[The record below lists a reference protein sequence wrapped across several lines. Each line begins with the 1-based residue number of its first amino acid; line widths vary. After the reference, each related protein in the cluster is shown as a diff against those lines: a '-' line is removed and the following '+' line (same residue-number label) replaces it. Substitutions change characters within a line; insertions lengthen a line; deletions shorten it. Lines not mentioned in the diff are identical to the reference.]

1 MDGVCLSELPED
13 VGVDNPVGLK
23 QGVIRTLLMTH
34 DIRGLR
40 SIGKGGAGQGSSLR
54 SLPCHKLR
62 ECLVVFIKPCTVL
75 DPANKTHFFGTIVYS
90 KLLIILAKNHQR

>member
-1 MDGVCLSELPED
+1 M
-13 VGVDNPVGLK
+13 GVDNPVGLK

-62 ECLVVFIKPCTVL
+62 ECLVVFNKPCTVL
-75 DPANKTHFFGTIVYS
+75 TPANINP
-90 KLLIILAKNHQR
+90 LLWYYRLFEVVNNTGKEPPEIALQIGKHT